1 MMNLIAPHEYVKRLV
16 TTSIGDN
23 KLNLV
28 PVRSTRSLR
37 RQCAHA
43 AVREHARRR
52 LGDLKVPD
60 KIVFLEKLPKG
71 ISGKIQRTALK
82 EFEIVAA

>member
-1 MMNLIAPHEYVKRLV
+1 MTNEDEL
-16 TTSIGDN
+16 
-23 KLNLV
+23 
-28 PVRSTRSLR
+28 
-37 RQCAHA
+37 
-43 AVREHARRR
+43 REHARRR
-52 LGDLKVPD
+52 LADLKVPD